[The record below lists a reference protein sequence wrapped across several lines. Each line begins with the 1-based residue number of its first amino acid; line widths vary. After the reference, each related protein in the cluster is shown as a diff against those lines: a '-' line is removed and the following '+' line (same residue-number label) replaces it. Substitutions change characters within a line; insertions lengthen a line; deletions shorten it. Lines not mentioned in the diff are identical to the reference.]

1 MSDWPNFRLVAG
13 GPRCA
18 YCTLPRPI
26 GTARIP
32 AIHHNSTTSELDSI
46 GLIQDNA
53 CFVPPDVKTVRY
65 ISWSMTAIRTHTVL
79 DKVLALQDIP

>member
-18 YCTLPRPI
+18 YCTPS
-26 GTARIP
+26 
-32 AIHHNSTTSELDSI
+32 IHHNSTTSLLDSI
-46 GLIQDNA
+46 ELIQDNA